1 MKIKEMSINERPIE
15 KMVLYG
21 KETLS
26 NSELIAIL
34 LKTGT
39 TKLSS
44 LQLAERVINQN
55 ADGLR
60 NLANITLEE
69 LMDIDGIGQAKAA
82 TIVAAVELGK
92 RISASEA
99 IQRGK
104 ISCVEDV
111 VDIFMERLRYLQ
123 KEMFEVLLL
132 DTKGNIISSE
142 NISVGDLCSSVVHPR
157 ETFKSAIKRS
167 SAAIIFVHNHPS
179 GDPTPSNEDI
189 AITKRL
195 IEAGNILGISVLDHI
210 IIGDGVFVSMK
221 ASDLI

>member
-82 TIVAAVELGK
+82 TIVATVELGK

-111 VDIFMERLRYLQ
+111 VDIFMERLRYLK
-123 KEMFEVLLL
+123 KEKFEVLLL

-167 SAAIIFVHNHPS
+167 AAAIIFVHNHPS

>member
-92 RISASEA
+92 RISALEA

-167 SAAIIFVHNHPS
+167 AAAIIFVHNHPS

>member
-1 MKIKEMSINERPIE
+1 MKIKEMSTNERPIE

-82 TIVAAVELGK
+82 TVVAAVELGK

-111 VDIFMERLRYLQ
+111 VDIFMERLRYLK

-142 NISVGDLCSSVVHPR
+142 NISIGDLCSSVVHPR
-157 ETFKSAIKRS
+157 ETFKSAIKKS
-167 SAAIIFVHNHPS
+167 AAAIIFVHNHPS

-189 AITKRL
+189 SITKRL

>member
-111 VDIFMERLRYLQ
+111 VDIFMERLRYLK
-123 KEMFEVLLL
+123 KEKFEVLLL

-167 SAAIIFVHNHPS
+167 AAAIIFVHNHPS

>member
-104 ISCVEDV
+104 
-111 VDIFMERLRYLQ
+111 
-123 KEMFEVLLL
+123 
-132 DTKGNIISSE
+132 N
-142 NISVGDLCSSVVHPR
+142 
-157 ETFKSAIKRS
+157 
-167 SAAIIFVHNHPS
+167 
-179 GDPTPSNEDI
+179 
-189 AITKRL
+189 
-195 IEAGNILGISVLDHI
+195 
-210 IIGDGVFVSMK
+210 
-221 ASDLI
+221 

>member
-1 MKIKEMSINERPIE
+1 
-15 KMVLYG
+15 
-21 KETLS
+21 
-26 NSELIAIL
+26 
-34 LKTGT
+34 
-39 TKLSS
+39 
-44 LQLAERVINQN
+44 
-55 ADGLR
+55 
-60 NLANITLEE
+60 
-69 LMDIDGIGQAKAA
+69 
-82 TIVAAVELGK
+82 
-92 RISASEA
+92 
-99 IQRGK
+99 
-104 ISCVEDV
+104 
-111 VDIFMERLRYLQ
+111 
-123 KEMFEVLLL
+123 MFEVLLL

-167 SAAIIFVHNHPS
+167 AAAIIFVHNHPS

>member
-111 VDIFMERLRYLQ
+111 VDIFMERLRYLK

-167 SAAIIFVHNHPS
+167 AAAIIFVHNHPS

>member
-123 KEMFEVLLL
+123 K
-132 DTKGNIISSE
+132 K
-142 NISVGDLCSSVVHPR
+142 CS
-157 ETFKSAIKRS
+157 KYYC
-167 SAAIIFVHNHPS
+167 
-179 GDPTPSNEDI
+179 
-189 AITKRL
+189 
-195 IEAGNILGISVLDHI
+195 
-210 IIGDGVFVSMK
+210 
-221 ASDLI
+221 

>member
-1 MKIKEMSINERPIE
+1 MKIKEMSTNERPIE

-82 TIVAAVELGK
+82 TVVAAVELGK

-111 VDIFMERLRYLQ
+111 VDIFMERLRYLK

-142 NISVGDLCSSVVHPR
+142 NISIGDLCSSVVHPR
-157 ETFKSAIKRS
+157 ETFKSAIKKS
-167 SAAIIFVHNHPS
+167 AAAIIFVHNHPS

>member
-167 SAAIIFVHNHPS
+167 AAAIIFVHNHPS
-179 GDPTPSNEDI
+179 GDLTPSNEDI

>member
-167 SAAIIFVHNHPS
+167 AAAIIFVHNHPS

>member
-1 MKIKEMSINERPIE
+1 MKIKEMSTNERPIE

-82 TIVAAVELGK
+82 TVVAAVELGK
-92 RISASEA
+92 RISVSEA

-111 VDIFMERLRYLQ
+111 VDIFMERLRYLK

-142 NISVGDLCSSVVHPR
+142 NISIGDLCSSVVHPR
-157 ETFKSAIKRS
+157 ETFKSAIKKS
-167 SAAIIFVHNHPS
+167 AAAIIFVHNHPS

>member
-167 SAAIIFVHNHPS
+167 AAAIIFVHNHPS

-195 IEAGNILGISVLDHI
+195 IEAENILGISVLDHI